1 MSNETPDKQ
10 EISRTDEIV
19 TEVNLKGYADD
30 RRYYE
35 LSSVLYDRARQL
47 EHELADKTT
56 LLDAITRLN
65 REHVRMLNEAPSATQ
80 ESPVTPEQFTDLLK
94 RIAVR
99 MGGHTIPV
107 IHGPAWHNFMG
118 LLRQVKPYECGIGPM
133 PSEGNSSYVGEK
145 K

>member
-1 MSNETPDKQ
+1 MVPYAQ
-10 EISRTDEIV
+10 L
-19 TEVNLKGYADD
+19 TEAEKEQD
-30 RRYYE
+30 REWAKR
-35 LSSVLYDRARQL
+35 VLAL
-47 EHELADKTT
+47 FH
-56 LLDAITRLN
+56 
-65 REHVRMLNEAPSATQ
+65 SATQ